1 MIRLS
6 ERGILSRESRKL
18 FSKKPYCEGGMGAFA
33 SVGFMES
40 YGAFLSECFES
51 FKTWNY
57 NKKYCFAVMLSGLL
71 LSCILFFLERLVLYV
86 RKPYKLC

>member
-40 YGAFLSECFES
+40 YGAFLSELKVLKLGITTKNIVLQLCYPACF
-51 FKTWNY
+51 
-57 NKKYCFAVMLSGLL
+57 
-71 LSCILFFLERLVLYV
+71 
-86 RKPYKLC
+86 